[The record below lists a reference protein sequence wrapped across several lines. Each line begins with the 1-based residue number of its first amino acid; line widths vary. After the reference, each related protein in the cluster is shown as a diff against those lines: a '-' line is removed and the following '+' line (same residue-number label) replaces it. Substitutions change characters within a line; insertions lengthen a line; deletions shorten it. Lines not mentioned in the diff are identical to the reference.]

1 MTNQNATETAR
12 AARATILVVD
22 DERNMRDTLA
32 EILEA
37 DGYQVET
44 ADSGEAAVERC
55 DQRTFDVVL
64 MDVRMPGINGV
75 EAFRRI
81 RSHNPTARVIL
92 MSAYTIDDLRRV
104 ALEEGAAAL
113 LPKPLDLDTVVRL
126 IDRVQDTSILLVG
139 DDTETQESISN
150 ALTDQGFRVHC
161 AHTPAAA
168 LDIAGQIHFDVVF
181 IESEVG
187 STSGLDLYLVFR
199 RVTPSVIAV
208 MISDRTRN
216 REAIAREAVF
226 QSAYTVVHKP
236 VDIQDL
242 LQLINRICS
251 ERASN
256 DVHKPGL
263 S

>member
-1 MTNQNATETAR
+1 MSPTNDSSQTATAK
-12 AARATILVVD
+12 ASILVVD

-81 RSHNPTARVIL
+81 RSHNPSARVIL

-113 LPKPLDLDTVVRL
+113 LPKPLDLDTVTRL

-139 DDTETQESISN
+139 DDTDTQASISA

-161 AHTPAAA
+161 ADTPGQA
-168 LDIAGQIHFDVVF
+168 LNIAGQIHFDVVF

-216 REAIAREAVF
+216 ADAIAREAVF

-236 VDIQDL
+236 VDIHDL

-251 ERASN
+251 ERVSD

-263 S
+263 Q